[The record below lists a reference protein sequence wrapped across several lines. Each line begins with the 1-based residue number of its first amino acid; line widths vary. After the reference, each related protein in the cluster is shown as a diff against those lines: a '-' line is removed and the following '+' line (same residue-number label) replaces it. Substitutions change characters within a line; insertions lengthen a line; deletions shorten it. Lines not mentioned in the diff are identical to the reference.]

1 MHELLGEDGRSRS
14 HHRNLEGARE
24 SPRRDS
30 VEAGC
35 APQRKIWGI
44 QKDSFDK
51 WIFPRELALIPLK
64 GQASTTTRS
73 EALQR
78 ISNRKECPSLLECE
92 SGVTQDY
99 FKRICG
105 TRGYVR
111 CHHYARRMG
120 ELNAPMAWLQ
130 RLAIIDAVKKAEDQ
144 QPQGSIAV
152 K

>member
-1 MHELLGEDGRSRS
+1 
-14 HHRNLEGARE
+14 
-24 SPRRDS
+24 
-30 VEAGC
+30 
-35 APQRKIWGI
+35 
-44 QKDSFDK
+44 
-51 WIFPRELALIPLK
+51 LK
-64 GQASTTTRS
+64 GQASATTRS

-92 SGVTQDY
+92 SAVTQDY

-120 ELNAPMAWLQ
+120 ELKAPMAWLQ
-130 RLAIIDAVKKAEDQ
+130 RLAMIEAVKNAENP
-144 QPQGSIAV
+144 QPQSPRAV